1 VPDRAGVC
9 YHWVEVAQSSQAKTG
24 RLRVI
29 EGGADRAARGPTDEQ
44 LVDAVQ
50 QGDAAV
56 AGKVYDRLLGAVDH
70 ALYRVFGRR
79 EHDHDDLVQAAFEQI
94 VLTLSRR
101 SYARAC
107 SLQTWASTIATHVA
121 FNALRA
127 RRRERRVFDRD
138 ATNVAEPEP
147 PVSADLERTAGARAD
162 LERVRWLLAQM
173 KPERAETV
181 FLHDVLG
188 HDLAEI
194 ALMTRVSVAA
204 AQSRLVRGRRE
215 LRERL
220 TKEQLT
226 S

>member
-1 VPDRAGVC
+1 VSQSKRA
-9 YHWVEVAQSSQAKTG
+9 VAS

-29 EGGADRAARGPTDEQ
+29 EGGGSPAAAGLNDEQ
-44 LVDAVQ
+44 LVSAVQ
-50 QGDAAV
+50 RGDSQV
-56 AGKVYDRLLGAVDH
+56 ASLLYDRLLGAVDH

-94 VLTLSRR
+94 VLTLSRQ

-121 FNALRA
+121 FNALRS

-138 ATNVAEPEP
+138 PSTKTAESE
-147 PVSADLERTAGARAD
+147 PVSTADLERAAGARAD
-162 LERVRWLLAQM
+162 LERVRSSLIQM

-194 ALMTRVSVAA
+194 ALMTRVSVSA

-215 LRERL
+215 LRFRL
-220 TKEQLT
+220 TKDAA

>member
-1 VPDRAGVC
+1 LSVSQPIRA
-9 YHWVEVAQSSQAKTG
+9 VAT

-29 EGGADRAARGPTDEQ
+29 DGGADPNAAGPSDEE
-44 LVDAVQ
+44 LVEAVQ
-50 QGDAAV
+50 RGDTTIASLL
-56 AGKVYDRLLGAVDH
+56 YDRLLGAVDH

-138 ATNVAEPEP
+138 PSNASESE
-147 PVSADLERTAGARAD
+147 PVSAADLERAAGARAD
-162 LERVRWLLAQM
+162 LERVRSSLVQM

-194 ALMTRVSVAA
+194 ALLTRVSVSA

-215 LRERL
+215 LRHRL
-220 TKEQLT
+220 LREV
-226 S
+226 SP

>member
-1 VPDRAGVC
+1 VSQSKRAVT
-9 YHWVEVAQSSQAKTG
+9 S

-29 EGGADRAARGPTDEQ
+29 EGGGIPAPLALNDEQ

-50 QGDAAV
+50 RGDTQIASLL
-56 AGKVYDRLLGAVDH
+56 YDRLLGAVDH

-94 VLTLSRR
+94 VLTLSRQ

-121 FNALRA
+121 FNALRS

-138 ATNVAEPEP
+138 PTAKTTESE
-147 PVSADLERTAGARAD
+147 PVSTADLERAAGARAD
-162 LERVRWLLAQM
+162 LERVRSSLIQM

-194 ALMTRVSVAA
+194 ALMTRVSVSA

-215 LRERL
+215 LRSRL
-220 TKEQLT
+220 TKDAL

>member
-1 VPDRAGVC
+1 
-9 YHWVEVAQSSQAKTG
+9 
-24 RLRVI
+24 
-29 EGGADRAARGPTDEQ
+29 
-44 LVDAVQ
+44 VDAVQ
-50 QGDAAV
+50 RGDAQV
-56 AGKVYDRLLGAVDH
+56 ASLLYDRLLGAVDH

-107 SLQTWASTIATHVA
+107 SLQTWASTIATHLA
-121 FNALRA
+121 FNALRS
-127 RRRERRVFDRD
+127 RRRERRIFDRD
-138 ATNVAEPEP
+138 PNTTTESE
-147 PVSADLERTAGARAD
+147 PVSTADLERTAGARAD
-162 LERVRWLLAQM
+162 LERVRSSLIQM

-194 ALMTRVSVAA
+194 ALMTRVSVSA

-215 LRERL
+215 LRRRL
-220 TKEQLT
+220 TKEVT

>member
-1 VPDRAGVC
+1 LSVSQPSRAVT
-9 YHWVEVAQSSQAKTG
+9 S

-29 EGGADRAARGPTDEQ
+29 EGGGSP
-44 LVDAVQ
+44 
-50 QGDAAV
+50 AV
-56 AGKVYDRLLGAVDH
+56 AGANDEQIVEAVQRGDAGVASLLYDRLLGAVDH

-79 EHDHDDLVQAAFEQI
+79 EHDHDDLIQTAFEQI

-101 SYARAC
+101 TYARAC

-121 FNALRA
+121 FNALRS
-127 RRRERRVFDRD
+127 RRRERLVFERD
-138 ATNVAEPEP
+138 PTVTTENEPAS
-147 PVSADLERTAGARAD
+147 SADLERVAGARAD
-162 LERVRWLLAQM
+162 LERVRSSLVQM

-194 ALMTRVSVAA
+194 ALMTRVSVSA

-215 LRERL
+215 LRHRL
-220 TKEQLT
+220 TKEAL

>member
-1 VPDRAGVC
+1 VSQPNRA
-9 YHWVEVAQSSQAKTG
+9 VAS

-29 EGGADRAARGPTDEQ
+29 EGGGTPASVGANDEQ
-44 LVDAVQ
+44 IVEAVQ
-50 QGDAAV
+50 RGDAEV
-56 AGKVYDRLLGAVDH
+56 AGLLYDRLLGAVDH

-79 EHDHDDLVQAAFEQI
+79 EHDHDDLIQAAFEQI

-101 SYARAC
+101 TYARAC

-121 FNALRA
+121 FNALRS

-138 ATNVAEPEP
+138 PTTATEHEPAS
-147 PVSADLERTAGARAD
+147 SADLERAAGARSD
-162 LERVRWLLAQM
+162 LERVRSSLIQM

-194 ALMTRVSVAA
+194 ALMTRVSVSA

-215 LRERL
+215 LRHRL
-220 TKEQLT
+220 TKEA
-226 S
+226 SS

>member
-1 VPDRAGVC
+1 VNQSKRA
-9 YHWVEVAQSSQAKTG
+9 VAS

-29 EGGADRAARGPTDEQ
+29 EGGGDPAAAGLNDEQ
-44 LVDAVQ
+44 IVAAVQ
-50 QGDAAV
+50 RGDTQV
-56 AGKVYDRLLGAVDH
+56 ASLLYDRLLGAVDH

-94 VLTLSRR
+94 VLTLSRQ

-121 FNALRA
+121 FNALRS

-138 ATNVAEPEP
+138 PGAKTTESE
-147 PVSADLERTAGARAD
+147 PVSAADLERTAGARAD
-162 LERVRWLLAQM
+162 LERVRFSLIQM

-194 ALMTRVSVAA
+194 ALMTRVSVSA

-215 LRERL
+215 LRHRL
-220 TKEQLT
+220 TKESL

>member
-1 VPDRAGVC
+1 M
-9 YHWVEVAQSSQAKTG
+9 
-24 RLRVI
+24 
-29 EGGADRAARGPTDEQ
+29 PTDEQ

-50 QGDAAV
+50 RGDAGM
-56 AGKVYDRLLGAVDH
+56 AGLVYDRLLGAVDH

-138 ATNVAEPEP
+138 ASNISEPEP
-147 PVSADLERTAGARAD
+147 PASSDLERTAGARAD

-220 TKEQLT
+220 TKEQLLA
-226 S
+226 

>member
-1 VPDRAGVC
+1 MI
-9 YHWVEVAQSSQAKTG
+9 TG
-24 RLRVI
+24 
-29 EGGADRAARGPTDEQ
+29 GGEPAARTPTDEQ

-50 QGDAAV
+50 RGDAGM
-56 AGKVYDRLLGAVDH
+56 AGLVYDRLLGAVDH

-138 ATNVAEPEP
+138 ASNISEPEP
-147 PVSADLERTAGARAD
+147 PASGDLERTAGARAD

-220 TKEQLT
+220 TKEQLLA
-226 S
+226 

>member
-1 VPDRAGVC
+1 LSYTTGAVSQSKRAVT
-9 YHWVEVAQSSQAKTG
+9 S

-29 EGGADRAARGPTDEQ
+29 EGGGIPAPAGLNDEE

-50 QGDAAV
+50 RGDTQIASLL
-56 AGKVYDRLLGAVDH
+56 YDRLLGAVDH

-94 VLTLSRR
+94 VLTLSRQ

-121 FNALRA
+121 FNALRS

-138 ATNVAEPEP
+138 PTTKTADSE
-147 PVSADLERTAGARAD
+147 PVSTADLERAAGARAD
-162 LERVRWLLAQM
+162 LERVRSSLIQM

-194 ALMTRVSVAA
+194 ALMTRVSVSA

-215 LRERL
+215 LRSRL
-220 TKEQLT
+220 TKDAL

>member
-1 VPDRAGVC
+1 VI
-9 YHWVEVAQSSQAKTG
+9 TG
-24 RLRVI
+24 
-29 EGGADRAARGPTDEQ
+29 GGEPAARTPTDEQ

-50 QGDAAV
+50 RGDAGM
-56 AGKVYDRLLGAVDH
+56 AGLVYDRLLGAVDH

-138 ATNVAEPEP
+138 ASNISEPEP
-147 PVSADLERTAGARAD
+147 PASGDLERTAGARAD

-220 TKEQLT
+220 TKEQLLA
-226 S
+226 

>member
-1 VPDRAGVC
+1 MSQPNRA
-9 YHWVEVAQSSQAKTG
+9 VAS

-29 EGGADRAARGPTDEQ
+29 EGGGDPAAAGPNDEQ

-50 QGDAAV
+50 RGDTQV
-56 AGKVYDRLLGAVDH
+56 ASLLYDRLLGAVDH

-121 FNALRA
+121 FNALRS
-127 RRRERRVFDRD
+127 RRRERRVFDR
-138 ATNVAEPEP
+138 EPTTTSDNE
-147 PVSADLERTAGARAD
+147 PVSMADLERAAGARAD
-162 LERVRWLLAQM
+162 LERVRSSLIQM

-194 ALMTRVSVAA
+194 ALMTRVSVSA

-215 LRERL
+215 LRHRL
-220 TKEQLT
+220 TKEAP

>member
-1 VPDRAGVC
+1 
-9 YHWVEVAQSSQAKTG
+9 
-24 RLRVI
+24 LRVI
-29 EGGADRAARGPTDEQ
+29 DGGADPNAAGPSDEE
-44 LVDAVQ
+44 LVEAVQ
-50 QGDAAV
+50 RGDTTIASLL
-56 AGKVYDRLLGAVDH
+56 YDRLLGAVDH

-138 ATNVAEPEP
+138 PSNASESE
-147 PVSADLERTAGARAD
+147 PVSAADLERAAGARAD
-162 LERVRWLLAQM
+162 LERVRSSLVQM

-194 ALMTRVSVAA
+194 ALLTRVSVSA

-215 LRERL
+215 LRLRL
-220 TKEQLT
+220 SREV
-226 S
+226 SP

>member
-1 VPDRAGVC
+1 VSQPHRA
-9 YHWVEVAQSSQAKTG
+9 VAS

-29 EGGADRAARGPTDEQ
+29 EGGGDPAAARPSDEL

-50 QGDAAV
+50 RGDAQV
-56 AGKVYDRLLGAVDH
+56 ASLLYDRLLGAVDH

-107 SLQTWASTIATHVA
+107 SLQTWASTIATHLA
-121 FNALRA
+121 FNALRS
-127 RRRERRVFDRD
+127 RRRERRIFDRD
-138 ATNVAEPEP
+138 PNTTTESE
-147 PVSADLERTAGARAD
+147 PVSTADLERTAGARAD
-162 LERVRWLLAQM
+162 LERVRSSLIQM

-194 ALMTRVSVAA
+194 ALMTRVSVSA

-215 LRERL
+215 LRRRL
-220 TKEQLT
+220 TKEVT

>member
-1 VPDRAGVC
+1 M
-9 YHWVEVAQSSQAKTG
+9 AQSSQAKSA

-50 QGDAAV
+50 QGDAAM
-56 AGKVYDRLLGAVDH
+56 AGLVYDRLLGAVDH

-138 ATNVAEPEP
+138 ATNISEPEP

-162 LERVRWLLAQM
+162 LQRVRWTTPEGPNRLMLDKAIGNLLRIWGN
-173 KPERAETV
+173 P
-181 FLHDVLG
+181 
-188 HDLAEI
+188 
-194 ALMTRVSVAA
+194 
-204 AQSRLVRGRRE
+204 
-215 LRERL
+215 
-220 TKEQLT
+220 
-226 S
+226 

>member
-1 VPDRAGVC
+1 M
-9 YHWVEVAQSSQAKTG
+9 
-24 RLRVI
+24 I
-29 EGGADRAARGPTDEQ
+29 EGGADPAARGPTDEQ

-50 QGDAAV
+50 RGDPAV
-56 AGKVYDRLLGAVDH
+56 ASLVYDRLLGAVDH

-138 ATNVAEPEP
+138 TTNASDADP
-147 PVSADLERTAGARAD
+147 PASGDLERAAGARAD

-194 ALMTRVSVAA
+194 SLMTRVSVAA

-215 LRERL
+215 LRDRL
-220 TKEQLT
+220 AREALK
-226 S
+226 SS

>member
-1 VPDRAGVC
+1 M
-9 YHWVEVAQSSQAKTG
+9 
-24 RLRVI
+24 I
-29 EGGADRAARGPTDEQ
+29 EGGGEPAARGPTDEQ

-50 QGDAAV
+50 NGNSEM
-56 AGKVYDRLLGAVDH
+56 AGHVYDRLLGAVDH

-138 ATNVAEPEP
+138 ANNVGEPEP
-147 PVSADLERTAGARAD
+147 PASSDLERAAGARAD

-220 TKEQLT
+220 TKEQLM

>member
-1 VPDRAGVC
+1 MQ
-9 YHWVEVAQSSQAKTG
+9 QSSKVIGA

-29 EGGADRAARGPTDEQ
+29 PGGGEPAARTPTDEQ

-50 QGDAAV
+50 RGDASM
-56 AGKVYDRLLGAVDH
+56 AGLVYDRLLGAVDH

-138 ATNVAEPEP
+138 ASNISEPEP
-147 PVSADLERTAGARAD
+147 PASSDLERTAGARAD

-220 TKEQLT
+220 TKEQLLA
-226 S
+226 

>member
-1 VPDRAGVC
+1 VQ
-9 YHWVEVAQSSQAKTG
+9 QSSKAIG
-24 RLRVI
+24 ARLRVI
-29 EGGADRAARGPTDEQ
+29 PGGGDPAARTPTDEQ

-50 QGDAAV
+50 RGDAGM
-56 AGKVYDRLLGAVDH
+56 AGLVYDRLLGAVDH

-138 ATNVAEPEP
+138 ASNISEPEP
-147 PVSADLERTAGARAD
+147 PASADLERTAGARAD

-220 TKEQLT
+220 TKEQLLA
-226 S
+226 

>member
-1 VPDRAGVC
+1 MT
-9 YHWVEVAQSSQAKTG
+9 QSSKALSP

-29 EGGADRAARGPTDEQ
+29 EGGGEPRARVPSDEQ
-44 LVDAVQ
+44 IVDGVQ
-50 QGDAAV
+50 RGDPDV
-56 AGKVYDRLLGAVDH
+56 ASLLYDRLLGAVDH

-138 ATNVAEPEP
+138 STNATDADP
-147 PVSADLERTAGARAD
+147 PAASDLERTAHARAD
-162 LERVRWLLAQM
+162 LERVRGLLALM

-194 ALMTRVSVAA
+194 SLMTRVSVAA

-220 TKEQLT
+220 AKEAIRT
-226 S
+226 

>member
-1 VPDRAGVC
+1 VSQPNRA
-9 YHWVEVAQSSQAKTG
+9 VAS

-29 EGGADRAARGPTDEQ
+29 EGGGNSAGAGANDEQ
-44 LVDAVQ
+44 IVEAVQ
-50 QGDAAV
+50 RGDAEV
-56 AGKVYDRLLGAVDH
+56 AGLLYDRLLGAVDH

-79 EHDHDDLVQAAFEQI
+79 EHDHDDLIQAAFEQI

-101 SYARAC
+101 TYARAC

-121 FNALRA
+121 FNALRS

-138 ATNVAEPEP
+138 PTLSTENEPVA
-147 PVSADLERTAGARAD
+147 SADLERAAGARKD
-162 LERVRWLLAQM
+162 LERVRSSLIQM

-194 ALMTRVSVAA
+194 ALMTRVSVSA

-215 LRERL
+215 LRHRL
-220 TKEQLT
+220 TKEASQ
-226 S
+226 